1 MHHIFRTG
9 TKIKLSS
16 WLLLALCVAMFP
28 VVGLGAPPGGPPR
41 GHGGGGGGG
50 GGSTETATT
59 PSGQTSTFSGQ
70 ATVVDATVLGI
81 ERVVLSDTGPLP
93 PPGGALEASLLNVNV
108 PGLLTAEVLHAST
121 IGQGNQS
128 RSEASVANLNL
139 TVGNNTITADFLM
152 ARARAVCTH
161 SGPTVS
167 GNSEIVGL
175 VINGQP
181 IIVTGEPNQTVL
193 LPLGTGRVV
202 INEQSSPDDSA
213 ITVNALHVV
222 VTNVADVV
230 ISSAHADV
238 TCNGQP
244 VCQGGDFV
252 TGGGWITGTPSGAR
266 GNFGVAGGVKGGAF
280 WGHLQY
286 IDHGDGMHVKA
297 TSITGYEVVF
307 DATNNATTARRI
319 TGTAEIDGQGGFTF
333 DVTVA
338 DNGEPG
344 RHDTFEITL
353 SPGDYKASGTLA
365 GGNIQLH
372 RPCQ

>member
-1 MHHIFRTG
+1 VDMEG
-9 TKIKLSS
+9 EE
-16 WLLLALCVAMFP
+16 AA
-28 VVGLGAPPGGPPR
+28 
-41 GHGGGGGGG
+41 
-50 GGSTETATT
+50 STETATT

-252 TGGGWITGTPSGAR
+252 TGGGWITGT
-266 GNFGVAGGVKGGAF
+266 
-280 WGHLQY
+280 
-286 IDHGDGMHVKA
+286 
-297 TSITGYEVVF
+297 
-307 DATNNATTARRI
+307 
-319 TGTAEIDGQGGFTF
+319 AEIDGQGGFTF